1 MPGLMAKLVFG
12 EMGREL
18 ILADQKVRP
27 DRLLESGY
35 QFLHPELE
43 TALRAALGTR

>member
-18 ILADQKVRP
+18 ILTDQDVHP
-27 DRLLESGY
+27 TRLLESGY
-35 QFLHPELE
+35 EFIHLELE
-43 TALRAALGTR
+43 SALRAALGAR